1 MLARRAAILAVT
13 AALLALAPAN
23 AGAATVGGTL
33 NALGAQALG
42 CPANIT
48 NSCSLIQTD
57 VGGHAL
63 TIPFDGTITSFAVSV
78 VPIAPPPA
86 SGITLDKYVSTPGGF
101 DAVGETRTLKVP
113 VTLGIHKFTTKLRVR
128 KGMVLGVSLVRGPG
142 LGAICCI
149 GGVPDPGAGVH
160 EWWNSALGA
169 LPADGFAHRALLFN
183 ADLRRVAIPK

>member
-1 MLARRAAILAVT
+1 MLARRAAIFAVT

-42 CPANIT
+42 CPANISNT
-48 NSCSLIQTD
+48 CSLVQAE
-57 VGGHAL
+57 VGGHAV

-113 VTLGIHKFTTKLRVR
+113 ATLGIHRFTTKLRVR
-128 KGMVLGVSLVRGPG
+128 KGMVVGVSLVRGPG
-142 LGAICCI
+142 LGPICCI
-149 GGVPDPGAGVH
+149 GAVPDLGAGVH
-160 EWWNSALGA
+160 EWWNGALGA
-169 LPADGFAHRALLFN
+169 LPADRFAHRTLLFS
-183 ADLRRVAIPK
+183 ADLQHSPTPR